1 MSREKP
7 FARPDQEVRTRSVP
21 TAAALIV
28 AGYEPI
34 RVITNQ
40 ERGAQLVFSP
50 AAQDTFIA
58 FLVAKQRAE
67 VMLETPPGDAR

>member
-7 FARPDQEVRTRSVP
+7 FTNPDQEVRTRSVP

-28 AGYEPI
+28 AGYEPT
-34 RVITNQ
+34 RVIPNE

-50 AAQDTFIA
+50 AAQDTFKA
-58 FLVAKQRAE
+58 FLMAKQRAE
-67 VMLETPPGDAR
+67 AMLEGADGAR